1 MADERK
7 IFPVETVLELV
18 AGKMDANVSE
28 IASFILGRSVKCADC
43 AKIAGPLAAAWLAK
57 WQPRFVNLEWKDGQ
71 SWESFVKEARTVMGD
86 RLSITPMSGR
96 MKAMSDAALDAFA
109 ADRESLARQTEAT
122 VALEKKVAEL
132 APFREQ
138 AAAARK
144 ECDKLDEQIKTLKTE
159 MGGLRRQAA
168 EFQGKVAIAHDELM
182 QNIKDAIKDGLKGLS
197 IGAAI
202 ADTVEA
208 AASAEASGVSSH
220 EPEPEFGFGG
230 NSTDSDGFGF

>member
-18 AGKMDANVSE
+18 VGKMDANVSE
-28 IASFILGRSVKCADC
+28 IASFILGRSVLCADC
-43 AKIAGPLAAAWLAK
+43 AKVAGPLAAAWLAK
-57 WQPRFVNLEWKDGQ
+57 WQPRFLNLEWKEGQ
-71 SWESFVKEARTVMGD
+71 SWDSFVKEAKATLGD
-86 RLSITPMSGR
+86 KISLIPMSGR
-96 MKAMSDAALDAFA
+96 MKAMADAALDAFIS
-109 ADRESLARQTEAT
+109 DRESLARQTEAT

-132 APFREQ
+132 APFQER

-144 ECDKLDEQIKTLKTE
+144 ECDRLEGQIKDLKTE
-159 MGGLRRQAA
+159 MGALRRQAA
-168 EFQGKVAIAHDELM
+168 EFQGKVAIAHDDLM

-202 ADTVEA
+202 ADTMEA
-208 AASAEASGVSSH
+208 AAEADAAGVSSH

-230 NSTDSDGFGF
+230 NSRDSDGFGF